1 MTGSPPIACPHRN
14 PLGTGQVRM
23 PTGVIAAVALL
34 ILGGCAGP
42 GVGSAVRASSAS
54 GATAAAPAFAPAREV
69 DVVSH
74 ALGGKL
80 DRMLAALPVRSEP

>member
-1 MTGSPPIACPHRN
+1 MARSLPIACLHRN
-14 PLGTGQVRM
+14 PPGTGKLRM
-23 PTGVIAAVALL
+23 PTGAIAGVALL

-54 GATAAAPAFAPAREV
+54 GPTAAAPAYVPAQEV

-80 DRMLAALPVRSEP
+80 DRMLAALPMRSEP